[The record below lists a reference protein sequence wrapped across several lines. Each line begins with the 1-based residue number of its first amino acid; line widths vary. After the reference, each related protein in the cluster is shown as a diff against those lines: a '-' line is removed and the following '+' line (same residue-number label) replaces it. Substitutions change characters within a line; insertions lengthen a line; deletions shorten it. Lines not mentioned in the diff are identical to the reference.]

1 MNRGGLD
8 FRRMCDGFFFVLRDA
23 DVAAEGSDS
32 GTNTGLS
39 VSNRGGGPASGA
51 EKALNLAKL
60 LSTAAAVAFWAPGP
74 KSAVDD
80 GSKRSLVSL
89 PLGSAF
95 ALVSGTVSMP
105 LLVVVVAVVTVALL
119 SRSPN
124 NSADAPEPERARPL
138 TVGVALRRDIIV
150 IDITDIA
157 DPGRGLGLGLGGPP
171 PSESVLS
178 ELGYASASA
187 RPGSSREG
195 W

>member
-8 FRRMCDGFFFVLRDA
+8 FRRVWGGFFFVLRNV
-23 DVAAEGSDS
+23 DVAAGGSDL

-39 VSNRGGGPASGA
+39 VSSRGGGLASGA
-51 EKALNLAKL
+51 EKALNLL
-60 LSTAAAVAFWAPGP
+60 CTGAAVAFWAPGP
-74 KSAVDD
+74 KSAVDG
-80 GSKRSLVSL
+80 GSKRSLASL
-89 PLGSAF
+89 PFSSAF

-178 ELGYASASA
+178 ELGYASAST
-187 RPGSSREG
+187 RSGSSREG